1 MIYTWGNSKIY
12 SDLNGNELE
21 KHASIYAIIDF
32 LQKQLFTSNGMTVLQ
47 ILENSQEINC
57 GRVLF

>member
-12 SDLNGNELE
+12 SDLSGNELE
-21 KHASIYAIIDF
+21 KYASIYAIIGF